1 MAEYTKLG
9 NKNGGCMKLMFVK
22 KLGSFPSWSGG
33 LFIKENKID
42 FKLKRQIADS
52 SDWPERN

>member
-1 MAEYTKLG
+1 
-9 NKNGGCMKLMFVK
+9 MKLMFVK

-42 FKLKRQIADS
+42 FKLKAQIADS